1 MKTMPV
7 FSAALLLASA
17 AVNAVDPP
25 VMKEGLWSIRNQSV
39 NNPGDKR
46 ADHTSTVCRSH
57 AYDQH
62 ALQEEKSMKGCKTI
76 SESLQGNEYSVHTH
90 CVVGGTQIDS
100 KSTVTFKGDSVAHS
114 ESHATYSPA
123 MSGISEMTLI
133 QDQSYVGSCP
143 AGVQPG
149 DITEPDGTVLHTWKH

>member
-1 MKTMPV
+1 MPV